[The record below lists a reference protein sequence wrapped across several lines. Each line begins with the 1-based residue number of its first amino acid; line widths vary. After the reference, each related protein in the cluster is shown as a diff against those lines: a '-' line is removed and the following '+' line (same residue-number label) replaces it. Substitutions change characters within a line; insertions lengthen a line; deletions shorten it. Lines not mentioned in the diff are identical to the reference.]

1 MLQHDKK
8 LDARKWLLEKSKDGE
23 GAEHH
28 GFRLKSELIGKDY
41 EDADVTS
48 CSVETCQFK
57 EDKKEEPTGS
67 QQKSFHKVFKSLVN
81 DSNITGKGGA
91 SFDVSCVSYDL
102 AVNKGKDALVTVQKS
117 KRSNRAKKIIEDLV
131 NQEFIVA
138 GLDEDE
144 NSWLWLP
151 DNN

>member
-1 MLQHDKK
+1 MPK
-8 LDARKWLLEKSKDGE
+8 
-23 GAEHH
+23 
-28 GFRLKSELIGKDY
+28 
-41 EDADVTS
+41 
-48 CSVETCQFK
+48 
-57 EDKKEEPTGS
+57 GS
-67 QQKSFHKVFKSLVN
+67 QQQLVYKVLKSLIK
-81 DSNITGKGGA
+81 SSPIAGKGGA
-91 SFDVSCVSYDL
+91 LPEDKCVSLNL
-102 AVNKGKDALVTVQKS
+102 AVNEGKDALVTVDKS